1 MYSRWRPRWPL
12 MWPAANTQLKPT
24 ATGTSHRV
32 CHTVNRSSDITWPT
46 TLHPR
51 NEKLPL
57 QPGLLK
63 PTVLTSDLW
72 GFTDARRTTV
82 PNAQQLYIRS
92 SMFKVWPRGQLLPMV
107 TFYIWPT
114 TIVKKWHK
122 MFICN
127 SFQWLI
133 VKQLG
138 RPNIRGTRQT
148 RSYPDVAFTK
158 TTRTRGENRRE
169 NVYFL
174 LPRLWCS
181 DFVTKKKKK
190 KSWLFVVWCWCISRS
205 AWPSGTESV
214 CENEHTKRQAVEQTP
229 LWGFIQPLC
238 RSGTWEL
245 TL

>member
-1 MYSRWRPRWPL
+1 MWVNAKSVEVTTNILLNFLCCMFIFVYFLCGYSITIYSRWRPRWPL
-12 MWPAANTQLKPT
+12 MWPVANTQLKPT

-107 TFYIWPT
+107 KFYTAHNHCQKVTQNVHLQFIPMVNCKTVGT
-114 TIVKKWHK
+114 T
-122 MFICN
+122 
-127 SFQWLI
+127 
-133 VKQLG
+133 
-138 RPNIRGTRQT
+138 
-148 RSYPDVAFTK
+148 
-158 TTRTRGENRRE
+158 
-169 NVYFL
+169 
-174 LPRLWCS
+174 
-181 DFVTKKKKK
+181 
-190 KSWLFVVWCWCISRS
+190 
-205 AWPSGTESV
+205 
-214 CENEHTKRQAVEQTP
+214 
-229 LWGFIQPLC
+229 
-238 RSGTWEL
+238 
-245 TL
+245 